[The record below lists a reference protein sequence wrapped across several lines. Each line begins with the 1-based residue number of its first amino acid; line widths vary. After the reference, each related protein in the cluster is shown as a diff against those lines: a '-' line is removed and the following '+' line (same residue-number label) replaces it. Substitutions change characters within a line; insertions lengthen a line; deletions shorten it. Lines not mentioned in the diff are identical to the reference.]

1 MQGSDRYIQLV
12 VAGVL
17 KRQKFGFES
26 THIQGLQTEV
36 TANAVVFVHNRGAY
50 IEVGKV
56 TYDGVGVA
64 SRLGVSPLVIGLTLV
79 GFGTSMPELV
89 ASLQAALIGSPG
101 IAVGNVVGSN
111 IANILL
117 ILGAAAVIYPIAT
130 TPLAFKRDGTVL
142 IGVSL
147 LLVAVVLVGSDPA
160 STVYVNAKRR
170 DCERAGILARDF
182 DLAADTSEE
191 ALLDLVDDLNEDPDI
206 DGILVQLPLPPQIDE
221 TAVTNRIRADKD
233 VDGFH
238 AFNVG
243 RLALRQPG
251 LRPCTPRGVM
261 ALLHY
266 YGIANKS
273 MHAVIVGASNI
284 VGRPMALELL
294 VYGSTVTVAHRFTQ
308 GLEQHVGKHSAGFV
322 AGQRPEPAIEC
333 YPPEVCGKAVL
344 EYRYSIFSLCLSS
357 SLAIFSSIDLAAASV
372 CRLASSV

>member
-1 MQGSDRYIQLV
+1 M
-12 VAGVL
+12 
-17 KRQKFGFES
+17 S
-26 THIQGLQTEV
+26 TQ
-36 TANAVVFVHNRGAY
+36 
-50 IEVGKV
+50 
-56 TYDGVGVA
+56 
-64 SRLGVSPLVIGLTLV
+64 
-79 GFGTSMPELV
+79 
-89 ASLQAALIGSPG
+89 
-101 IAVGNVVGSN
+101 
-111 IANILL
+111 
-117 ILGAAAVIYPIAT
+117 AT
-130 TPLAFKRDGTVL
+130 TARILDGNE
-142 IGVSL
+142 VSSAIIAEVRTAIDRHVREGGRRPGL
-147 LLVAVVLVGSDPA
+147 AVVLVGSDPA
-160 STVYVNAKRR
+160 SAVYVNAKRR

-182 DLAADTSEE
+182 DLDADTSEE

-308 GLEQHVGKHSAGFV
+308 NLEKHVRSADLLISAIGKPGIIDSNWIRPGAIVVDVGINRLPDGRLAGDIEFETAAKRAAWISPVPGGVGPMTRSMLMLNTAEAAGLEVPLPYTPQPIG
-322 AGQRPEPAIEC
+322 
-333 YPPEVCGKAVL
+333 
-344 EYRYSIFSLCLSS
+344 
-357 SLAIFSSIDLAAASV
+357 
-372 CRLASSV
+372 